1 MRAIDVAALTI
12 FYGNLRV
19 TYCVGLW
26 TDRGV
31 FIAADSGFSSASP
44 SIDSAD
50 SETTTVF
57 GERQGDVGKKPWR
70 FVFEKG
76 MKVAVGAD
84 TVTGFAGDVR
94 TARALIDA
102 YGEARALKLDAR
114 KAVSEALISVT
125 PCETDADVLFA
136 FYESERPCLL
146 HVNVATS
153 TIEEVSGLIQL
164 GSTLPSG
171 QHEWTTGL
179 VSSLQNV
186 LNRLGSHPLHVER
199 IFSQLVA
206 ALQSYGVHDYLPQH
220 GVGGAFIAAWVTPDG
235 VRWQGD
241 HLYVIHGEIPSFDD
255 IMCATMI
262 REEALCLV
270 NNQISGTKVI
280 TSRRPLESDVDARAR
295 AKLAASNAEGS
306 WDNAQFDYFVSINKS
321 RHIVTV
327 LEMRREQH
335 HGLLSLHAPNME
347 NSIGIV
353 WSEAFVNLANKIEGV
368 EEPSPEYMTVKFL
381 PFREAS
387 EELRAAREQFAWE
400 QFVDW
405 RRDKG

>member
-1 MRAIDVAALTI
+1 
-12 FYGNLRV
+12 
-19 TYCVGLW
+19 
-26 TDRGV
+26 
-31 FIAADSGFSSASP
+31 
-44 SIDSAD
+44 
-50 SETTTVF
+50 
-57 GERQGDVGKKPWR
+57 
-70 FVFEKG
+70 